1 MTYSKSS
8 NRESV
13 TYSKTSKSERGWM
26 AGGMSQ
32 WKRLMVIQG
41 ERYVKC
47 SLEYVGSSGKFEKM
61 NMKMKKSLLLCEWML
76 CGD

>member
-1 MTYSKSS
+1 
-8 NRESV
+8 
-13 TYSKTSKSERGWM
+13 M